1 MGERKS
7 AYLKLAGAAQQ
18 TRGDIGKY
26 RGEIGGWRTGELQP
40 QRAKIEAQRTA
51 PRPDVELARREY
63 TNIINNP
70 AARGYDAATLNRMRG
85 VQSDVSAGQRGSYL
99 KDMRRQVQA
108 QGLGNT
114 GTAIRNLNQYTEGN
128 EARTRAAFRDI
139 DIANAQQGRG
149 EYLEAVKSMPG
160 LQSMEDAYNQNMFQ
174 LQNQVLG
181 QEANAYQLQGATFP
195 METQTMQPELE
206 ATQGAYRPGF
216 WGQLGSSL
224 AQGIGSGV
232 AGLISGGV
240 SGGGFALGQRAGMG
254 GGGGGATGGMGSGIG
269 YESGSAPYGSYPGD
283 YNIPYYRYGGGGYR

>member
-7 AYLKLAGAAQQ
+7 SYLKLASASQQ

-26 RGEIGGWRTGELQP
+26 RGEIGDWRTSQLQP
-40 QRAKIEAQRTA
+40 QRAALETARTG
-51 PRPDVELARREY
+51 PRPDIELARREY

-70 AARGYDAATLNRMRG
+70 AARGYDAATLNKMRG

-114 GTAIRNLNQYTEGN
+114 GTALRNLNQYTEGN

-160 LQSMEDAYNQNMFQ
+160 LQSMEDQYNTNMFQ

-181 QEANAYQLQGATFP
+181 QEANSYGLQGATFP
-195 METQTMQPELE
+195 METGTMYPELQ
-206 ATQGAYRPGF
+206 ATAGAYRPGF
-216 WGQLGSSL
+216 WGQMGSAFAQGLGSGAAGL
-224 AQGIGSGV
+224 VTGGV
-232 AGLISGGV
+232 AGAGYN
-240 SGGGFALGQRAGMG
+240 LGQRAMRGRSSP
-254 GGGGGATGGMGSGIG
+254 TNTWEIG
-269 YESGSAPYGSYPGD
+269 
-283 YNIPYYRYGGGGYR
+283 